1 MYANHHTRQLKLAN
15 WFYNIILIM
24 SFGKGGEK
32 EEFGDS
38 QEGCPL
44 AFPYLASAHLI
55 SKGGLKCSTLLTSIG
70 VHSFHLF

>member
-1 MYANHHTRQLKLAN
+1 ME
-15 WFYNIILIM
+15 
-24 SFGKGGEK
+24 KGGEK

-55 SKGGLKCSTLLTSIG
+55 SKGVLECIILFISTG

>member
-1 MYANHHTRQLKLAN
+1 
-15 WFYNIILIM
+15 M